1 MYRNVAGGKKRA
13 KDGPGSGND
22 ASMTEKYV
30 IAYGT
35 GIMIKC

>member
-1 MYRNVAGGKKRA
+1 MAGGKKRA
-13 KDGPGSGND
+13 KDSPGSGND

-30 IAYGT
+30 RVYGT